1 MINGIT
7 SNSSHILAYSN
18 GSSSITSGSLRMQDG
33 RLEAYTGY
41 SWTPVAYE
49 SGVVGLTSTAEQAID
64 WAYKK
69 MLEEQEEQALVAK
82 YPSFDSAKGQ
92 YEMIKQICQAEEE
105 LDKRQGT

>member
-41 SWTPVAYE
+41 SWTPVEYE
-49 SGVVGLTSTAEQAID
+49 NGIVGLTSTAEQAID